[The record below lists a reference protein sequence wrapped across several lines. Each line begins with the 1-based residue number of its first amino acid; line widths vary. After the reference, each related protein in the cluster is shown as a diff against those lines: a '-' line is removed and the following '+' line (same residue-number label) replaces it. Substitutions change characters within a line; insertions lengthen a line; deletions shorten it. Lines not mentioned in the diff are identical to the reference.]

1 MNEELGDAGAVVGDE
16 NDNGANDRSG
26 TVNLHSKSSN
36 DKEENKNKKKKKV
49 KHDIDTEVWV
59 GGTESDGKDVRY
71 DGDSHGEP
79 VVENSE
85 KEEEEEQKKKKK
97 GKKKKQ
103 LVVQEQYSV
112 GDVEATRKED
122 GTKEDSSPPKSTSKR
137 LSSAKDDETTS
148 KDTELVRGKRFSP
161 EEDKLVEAACWEYVN
176 SKGLGDEGIKMIL
189 NCKKHKQVSKCWK
202 EICAAIPW
210 RPRESVRCRAH
221 IIFERGETRKWTEE
235 DCDLVLKYHE
245 KHGAEWKTLADAL
258 GKHRHH
264 VKDTFRRLKLKKR
277 NSGHWSQDEYQALF
291 DLVNTD
297 LRMKAFEERK
307 SKHGMLRDNIS
318 WTSISDKLET
328 RNFAICCQKWYNQ
341 LASPMVA
348 QGEWL
353 DTDDYRLAMELYN
366 LDACCMED
374 VDWDCVLE
382 HRSGE
387 VCRKRW
393 NEMVKHL
400 GDCKNKLFSEQVDIL
415 AKRYCSDVL
424 EAREAYYSKP
434 VVD

>member
-122 GTKEDSSPPKSTSKR
+122 GT
-137 LSSAKDDETTS
+137 
-148 KDTELVRGKRFSP
+148 DTELVRGKRFSP
-161 EEDKLVEAACWEYVN
+161 EEDKLVEAACWE
-176 SKGLGDEGIKMIL
+176 
-189 NCKKHKQVSKCWK
+189 KHKQVSKCWK